1 MRAPP
6 RGSWG
11 CCPGPEEPRRWGS
24 HASAPPPKRS
34 GSAFSLLV
42 ADFCILFR
50 FKKESSGQKRH
61 ENYGSQDEKCV
72 FPKSVNLIFLYE
84 CAMLKKLL
92 VRDDAEA

>member
-1 MRAPP
+1 MGVP
-6 RGSWG
+6 
-11 CCPGPEEPRRWGS
+11 CLC
-24 HASAPPPKRS
+24 PPPKRS

-72 FPKSVNLIFLYE
+72 FPKSVNLIFLHE

>member
-1 MRAPP
+1 MPLPP
-6 RGSWG
+6 R
-11 CCPGPEEPRRWGS
+11 
-24 HASAPPPKRS
+24 PKRS

-72 FPKSVNLIFLYE
+72 FPKSVNLIFLHE